1 MILQPQES
9 SIVKLCLKDTRE
21 NISEIFFQPTISSHD
36 IEIHPA
42 LHTVKNSCFP
52 TVIRNL
58 GNTAIHFNKGQ
69 VFGEATPSFLL
80 KTNDKNICG
89 SPNNNTPMCNLITPS
104 EDILKKRKD
113 ELSETDFKL
122 EHLNSDQKQ
131 LLLETL
137 LDRSAAFSKSLKTIG
152 CTDRVIPT
160 FNFRSHNPIKTLPFE
175 IPHAIQG
182 TIKEELNELIEA
194 GLIHRNISQ
203 WSSPMVLVKKKQNPT
218 NPHKPASYRMA
229 FYLRLLNTILENS
242 TYPLPKIPTLI
253 NEISKYPFYTTIDF
267 CKAYW
272 QILLPEEMQDVL
284 TFTTP
289 FGTFASRR
297 LVFGLKTAA
306 SKENT
311 LADFFSRF
319 PVNRTEI
326 SNTPQDEQEL
336 ILPVVETHCNTIN
349 AISDTSLEISTS
361 TWLKEQADDTQTNEI
376 IQLLKNPSLKDSN
389 NIRGFYI
396 DPTTHILMFKSH
408 RKSQAKLIVVPKSLQ
423 HKALDICHISHTGLD
438 KTYQIVSNRYYW
450 KGVYIDT
457 KNFVLSCEQCIKNKS
472 FTPKHAPPQSN
483 RIPTGPGDYI
493 SVDIK
498 GPLPNSGYVLTVL
511 DHFSKHIVLY
521 SLKNI
526 TAETVS
532 KHILNY
538 ISIHGRPS
546 QILSDRGLQFT
557 SEVFSLINKTLG
569 IKLSHTSPFHPQ
581 TNGQTER
588 LNPAIESSILT
599 LQERGVNL
607 QNALLIHQNIYN
619 GLIHPSTGYTPNLLH
634 FGRNLPLIFD
644 TFDNNS

>member
-1 MILQPQES
+1 
-9 SIVKLCLKDTRE
+9 
-21 NISEIFFQPTISSHD
+21 
-36 IEIHPA
+36 
-42 LHTVKNSCFP
+42 
-52 TVIRNL
+52 
-58 GNTAIHFNKGQ
+58 
-69 VFGEATPSFLL
+69 
-80 KTNDKNICG
+80 
-89 SPNNNTPMCNLITPS
+89 MCNLITPS
-104 EDILKKRKD
+104 ENILKKRKD

-122 EHLNSDQKQ
+122 EHLTSDQKQ

-175 IPHAIQG
+175 IPHAFQG

-229 FYLRLLNTILENS
+229 LDLRLLNTILENS
-242 TYPLPKIPTLI
+242 IFYLPKIPTLI

-272 QILLPEEMQDVL
+272 QILLPEEMQYVL

-289 FGTFASRR
+289 FGTFANRR
-297 LVFGLKTAA
+297 LVFGLKTTA

-311 LADFFSRF
+311 LADFLSRF

-326 SNTPQDEQEL
+326 SNTPQHEQEL

-349 AISDTSLEISTS
+349 ATSDTSLEISTS

-408 RKSQAKLIVVPKSLQ
+408 RKSQAELIVVPKSLQ

-457 KNFVLSCEQCIKNKS
+457 KNFVLSCDQCIKNKS

-483 RIPTGPGDYI
+483 RIPTRPGDYI

-498 GPLPNSGYVLTVL
+498 GPLPNSVYVLTVL

-526 TAETVS
+526 TAETIS

-569 IKLSHTSPFHPQ
+569 IKLSHTSPVHPQ

-644 TFDNNS
+644 TFDNNSEPLYLDKYGISTLCTGPVATIKYSL

>member
-1 MILQPQES
+1 MAFVILSPPTTSRGTPYNPIMALNTGDQQTAF
-9 SIVKLCLKDTRE
+9 SIQIENFNGEPDKLEWFIQQITDLKQINKWSDEMTFLFLKSKLTGFALFWYAS
-21 NISEIFFQPTISSHD
+21 NPT
-36 IEIHPA
+36 
-42 LHTVKNSCFP
+42 C
-52 TVIRNL
+52 
-58 GNTAIHFNKGQ
+58 
-69 VFGEATPSFLL
+69 
-80 KTNDKNICG
+80 KNITTFDEAVTQLRAFFRND
-89 SPNNNTPMCNLITPS
+89 STPLSNS
-104 EDILKKRKD
+104 A
-113 ELSETDFKL
+113 EL
-122 EHLNSDQKQ
+122 HNIQ
-131 LLLETL
+131 LMP
-137 LDRSAAFSKSLKTIG
+137 G
-152 CTDRVIPT
+152 
-160 FNFRSHNPIKTLPFE
+160 
-175 IPHAIQG
+175 
-182 TIKEELNELIEA
+182 
-194 GLIHRNISQ
+194 
-203 WSSPMVLVKKKQNPT
+203 
-218 NPHKPASYRMA
+218 
-229 FYLRLLNTILENS
+229 
-242 TYPLPKIPTLI
+242 
-253 NEISKYPFYTTIDF
+253 
-267 CKAYW
+267 
-272 QILLPEEMQDVL
+272 
-284 TFTTP
+284 
-289 FGTFASRR
+289 
-297 LVFGLKTAA
+297 
-306 SKENT
+306 KENT
-311 LADFFSRF
+311 LADFLSRF

-349 AISDTSLEISTS
+349 ATSDTSLEISTS
-361 TWLKEQADDTQTNEI
+361 TWLKEQADDTQI
-376 IQLLKNPSLKDSN
+376 IQLLKNLSLKDSN
-389 NIRGFYI
+389 NIRDFYI
-396 DPTTHILMFKSH
+396 DPTTQILMFKSH
-408 RKSQAKLIVVPKSLQ
+408 RKSQAELIVVPKSLQ

-483 RIPTGPGDYI
+483 RIPTRPGDYI

-511 DHFSKHIVLY
+511 DNFSKHIVLY

-569 IKLSHTSPFHPQ
+569 IKLNHTSPFHPQ

-619 GLIHPSTGYTPNLLH
+619 GLIHPSNGYTPNLLH

-644 TFDNNS
+644 TFDNNSEPLFLDKAHYLQDLLQQLNTAYELEYSTLTRKQVEQNNRLAKNSRPRALHVGDIVYLKSKGALRQDLRTLYNYCKERRS